1 MGNMKTV
8 NQIKKL
14 LAEHKKELKERFK
27 VAEIGVFGSYVRKE
41 QTKKSDIDVLVAFSE
56 TPDLFTFVELENYI
70 ADVLGV
76 KVDLVM
82 KDGLKPRLREKILAE
97 AVYV

>member
-1 MGNMKTV
+1 M
-8 NQIKKL
+8 L
-14 LAEHKKELKERFK
+14 LAKHKEELKERFK

-41 QTKKSDIDVLVAFSE
+41 QTKKSDIDILVTFHE
-56 TPDLFTFVELENYI
+56 TVDLFTFVELERHLAHI
-70 ADVLGV
+70 LGG

-82 KDGLKPRLREKILAE
+82 KDGLKPRLRERILAE